1 MKLPDGTYKLARDV
15 KNPNRN
21 LRNKR
26 DWTYFERWEKGDVF
40 FLRTYINPIQG
51 ESWQELQLQGHARTL
66 TQFSDA
72 FALILMASERID
84 ETPSLYLKRRR
95 EEEYALA
102 ILDHMHAKG
111 VLTNDFIDACMSD
124 LLAEWNKEDEES

>member
-1 MKLPDGTYKLARDV
+1 MRLPDGTYKLARDV
-15 KNPNRN
+15 KNPERN

-26 DWTYFERWEKGDVF
+26 DWTCFDRWEEGDVF
-40 FLRTYINPIQG
+40 FLRSHLNRRDG
-51 ESWQELQLQGHARTL
+51 EDWQELQLKGHSRTL

-72 FALILMASERID
+72 FALILMASDRID

-95 EEEYALA
+95 EENHALA

-111 VLTNDFIDACMSD
+111 VLTNDFLEACLAD
-124 LLAEWNKEDEES
+124 LHAEWNKDES